1 MGTGL
6 NDTAS
11 YQGRTHTTQCTTA
24 HHLLDASTASRY
36 TMARPTYRI
45 TPDVIAAV
53 IEQLRDKS
61 KHDVETGCIEFT
73 GALTPKGYGKIR
85 IKGLWYLTHRIMA
98 VAGGKMSQDSPLQVD
113 HLCSNKRCMNP
124 DHLEAV
130 TSSVNNK
137 RAFER
142 GERARTAPN
151 NANVAKTHCP
161 QGHEYSP
168 ENTYVYPSRSARRCK
183 TCDRFRVAESRRKAR
198 NNNNNNNQKV
208 GPS

>member
-6 NDTAS
+6 NDTAF
-11 YQGRTHTTQCTTA
+11 YQERTHTTQCTTA

-36 TMARPTYRI
+36 TMPRPTRVI
-45 TPDVIAAV
+45 TQDIIDAA
-53 IEQLRDKS
+53 IERLHLQSR
-61 KHDVETGCIEFT
+61 HDPETECIEFT
-73 GALTPKGYGKIR
+73 GALTSKGYGTINL
-85 IKGLWYLTHRIMA
+85 KGVTYSTHRIMA
-98 VAGGKMSQDSPLQVD
+98 VAGGKMSQDSPLQID

-137 RAFER
+137 RAYER

-161 QGHEYSP
+161 QGHEYLP
-168 ENTYVYPSRSARRCK
+168 ENTYVHPSRPRRQCK
-183 TCDRFRVAESRRKAR
+183 TCDRFRKAQAYRKKK
-198 NNNNNNNQKV
+198 QQQQ
-208 GPS
+208 